1 MTLFLLLVLAALS
14 GAISYISLL
23 PDKFR
28 VARSIVINAPPEA
41 IYPLI
46 NDLQSWRQW
55 SPWGNGVPA
64 TAVEQE
70 GPPLGAGSLA
80 LWSEDRD
87 LGKAKLKI
95 IESSPNDRVALR
107 LQMSKPS
114 AQIHDLR
121 FDLRPAGEGTEVI
134 WQGSTRLDFMG
145 KAFNALKGF
154 EKKTGD
160 RFDAGLKKLKV
171 YVEERV

>member
-23 PDKFR
+23 PEKFR

-46 NDLQSWRQW
+46 NDLQAWRQW
-55 SPWGNGVPA
+55 SPWGNGDPA
-64 TAVEQE
+64 TSVEQE

-80 LWSEDRD
+80 LWTGDRD
-87 LGKAKLKI
+87 FGKAKLRI
-95 IESSPNDRVALR
+95 VESSPNERVALR

-114 AQIHDLR
+114 SQIHDLR
-121 FDLRPAGEGTEVI
+121 FDLRPAGEGSEVI
-134 WQGSTRLDFMG
+134 WQGATRLDFMG
-145 KAFNALKGF
+145 KASNAVLAF
-154 EKKTGD
+154 EKRTGD
-160 RFDAGLKKLKV
+160 LFDAGLKNLKAR
-171 YVEERV
+171 VENVS